1 MRIAIIFIVSLF
13 FLSYAAIA
21 DFNDQD
27 YSIIDLKT
35 IKVADKLYML
45 QGVNGFAGGNLAISV
60 GEDGCL
66 MVDDQLAPM
75 SEKIKQKLSEFECKK
90 LNFVLNTHWHG
101 DHTGGNASFSDQATI
116 IAHENVRNR
125 MSSQQDGFFGKT
137 PASAKE
143 AWPVIT
149 FDESLSIHFN
159 NEEVKFLHLPNGHTD
174 GDGVVYFV
182 ESNVAHMGDLLFTG
196 VFPFVDLD
204 SGGNVFNYTEN
215 LQAVLEC
222 LPEDAIVIP
231 GHGELTDV
239 SGIKSTHAM
248 LLATTMYVVAMAE
261 EGKTLSE
268 IQTEGLPEMW
278 KT

>member
-1 MRIAIIFIVSLF
+1 
-13 FLSYAAIA
+13 
-21 DFNDQD
+21 
-27 YSIIDLKT
+27 
-35 IKVADKLYML
+35 
-45 QGVNGFAGGNLAISV
+45 
-60 GEDGCL
+60 
-66 MVDDQLAPM
+66 
-75 SEKIKQKLSEFECKK
+75 
-90 LNFVLNTHWHG
+90 
-101 DHTGGNASFSDQATI
+101 
-116 IAHENVRNR
+116 
-125 MSSQQDGFFGKT
+125 
-137 PASAKE
+137 
-143 AWPVIT
+143 
-149 FDESLSIHFN
+149 
-159 NEEVKFLHLPNGHTD
+159 
-174 GDGVVYFV
+174 
-182 ESNVAHMGDLLFTG
+182 MGDLLFTG